1 MVRFIYSKQRLQ
13 PEEPRRAHISGTELS
28 VGCLGVYAMFQ
39 RGKLREIHPK
49 PDAVYWRLIKTSDK
63 NQISFDI

>member
-39 RGKLREIHPK
+39 RGKLPRNSSE
-49 PDAVYWRLIKTSDK
+49 T
-63 NQISFDI
+63 

>member
-13 PEEPRRAHISGTELS
+13 PEEPRGTHISVTELS

-39 RGKLREIHPK
+39 RGKLP
-49 PDAVYWRLIKTSDK
+49 
-63 NQISFDI
+63 